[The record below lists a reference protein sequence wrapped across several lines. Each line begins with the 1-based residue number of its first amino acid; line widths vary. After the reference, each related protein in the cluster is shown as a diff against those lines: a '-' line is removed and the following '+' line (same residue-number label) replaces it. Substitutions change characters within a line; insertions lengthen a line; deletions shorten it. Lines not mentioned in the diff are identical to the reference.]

1 MPKQAL
7 LIRGAQA
14 IVTCDEQDT
23 VHCDADV
30 LVVGAEIQAIG
41 KNLPSDGAQII
52 DAAGKVVYPGL
63 INTHHHFF
71 QSFVRNLVA
80 IDYPSMHVLD
90 WVESIYQ
97 IFRFLTSD
105 AIYYASYVAM
115 TDLLKHGCT
124 CAFDHQYCFPR
135 AAGGQIVDRQMD
147 AAKSLG
153 IRFHAGRGAN
163 TLPRTEGSSIP
174 DEMLESTEEFLRDCE
189 RLVAAYHQT
198 QKFGMQRV
206 VIAPCQPINC
216 YRETF
221 AETVSLARSLGVS
234 MHTHLGEGENEGML
248 ARWGMRTLDWCEEL
262 GFAGS
267 DVWYAHGWELDSGEY
282 QRMGGDG
289 TGLSHCPA
297 PAVLGGFD
305 IIDVQ
310 ELDKHKVN
318 ISLGCDGSATND
330 SSNLLDSLRLAYL
343 MQAQS
348 AKRRGSYPTP
358 YRMLKMATAGGAA
371 VLGREDLG
379 ILTPGRAAD
388 LFMIDA
394 TKLELVGAM
403 HDPKSVLAKTGLT
416 ETVWLTMV
424 NGRVVFHKGELT
436 GVDEE
441 AVRARA
447 LEVFEKD
454 VVSRHDVFNRS

>member
-1 MPKQAL
+1 MSQQAL

-23 VHCDADV
+23 VHTDADV
-30 LVVGAEIQAIG
+30 LVVGSEVRAIG
-41 KNLPSDGAQII
+41 KNLAADGAQII

-80 IDYPSMHVLD
+80 IDYPTMHVLD
-90 WVESIYQ
+90 WVKSIYQ

-115 TDLLKHGCT
+115 ADLLKHGCT

-163 TLPRTEGSSIP
+163 TLPSTEGSSIP
-174 DEMLESTEEFLRDCE
+174 DEMLENTEEFLRDCE
-189 RLVAAYHQT
+189 RLVAGYHEPD
-198 QKFGMQRV
+198 KFGMQRV

-221 AETVSLARSLGVS
+221 VETVSLARNLGVS
-234 MHTHLGEGENEGML
+234 MHTHLGEGENEAMQ
-248 ARWGMRTLDWCEEL
+248 ARWVMRTLDWCEGL
-262 GFAGS
+262 GFAGP
-267 DVWYAHGWELDSGEY
+267 DVWYAHGWELDAGEY
-282 QRMGGDG
+282 QRMGRDR

-305 IIDVQ
+305 IINVQ
-310 ELDKHKVN
+310 ELDKHRVN

-348 AKRRGSYPTP
+348 AKKRGSYPTP

-371 VLGREDLG
+371 VLGRDDLG
-379 ILTPGRAAD
+379 MLIPGRAAD

-394 TKLELVGAM
+394 IWKKSYSV
-403 HDPKSVLAKTGLT
+403 PKCVCP
-416 ETVWLTMV
+416 V
-424 NGRVVFHKGELT
+424 
-436 GVDEE
+436 
-441 AVRARA
+441 
-447 LEVFEKD
+447 
-454 VVSRHDVFNRS
+454 

>member
-174 DEMLESTEEFLRDCE
+174 DEML
-189 RLVAAYHQT
+189 
-198 QKFGMQRV
+198 
-206 VIAPCQPINC
+206 
-216 YRETF
+216 
-221 AETVSLARSLGVS
+221 
-234 MHTHLGEGENEGML
+234 
-248 ARWGMRTLDWCEEL
+248 
-262 GFAGS
+262 
-267 DVWYAHGWELDSGEY
+267 
-282 QRMGGDG
+282 
-289 TGLSHCPA
+289 
-297 PAVLGGFD
+297 
-305 IIDVQ
+305 
-310 ELDKHKVN
+310 
-318 ISLGCDGSATND
+318 
-330 SSNLLDSLRLAYL
+330 
-343 MQAQS
+343 
-348 AKRRGSYPTP
+348 
-358 YRMLKMATAGGAA
+358 
-371 VLGREDLG
+371 
-379 ILTPGRAAD
+379 
-388 LFMIDA
+388 
-394 TKLELVGAM
+394 
-403 HDPKSVLAKTGLT
+403 
-416 ETVWLTMV
+416 
-424 NGRVVFHKGELT
+424 
-436 GVDEE
+436 
-441 AVRARA
+441 
-447 LEVFEKD
+447 
-454 VVSRHDVFNRS
+454 